1 MKKKWTIEYYETAS
15 GEIPAYDFI
24 NNLPAKM
31 RAKAFKGLE
40 LLEEFGTA
48 IKMPYS
54 RYLKDG
60 LYELRVQFATDISRV
75 FYFFFADE
83 KIILTN
89 GFIKKTQKTPP
100 NELEKALNYKVD
112 FERRFAE

>member
-15 GEIPAYDFI
+15 GETPAYDFI

-54 RYLKDG
+54 RY
-60 LYELRVQFATDISRV
+60 
-75 FYFFFADE
+75 
-83 KIILTN
+83 
-89 GFIKKTQKTPP
+89 
-100 NELEKALNYKVD
+100 ELEKALNYKVD